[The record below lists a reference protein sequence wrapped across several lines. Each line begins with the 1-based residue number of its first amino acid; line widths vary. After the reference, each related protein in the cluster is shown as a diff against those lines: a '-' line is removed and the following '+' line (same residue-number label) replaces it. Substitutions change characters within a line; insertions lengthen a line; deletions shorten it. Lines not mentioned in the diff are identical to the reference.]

1 MLIKAAI
8 NGGRTKAEH
17 PAIPVTPEELAL
29 AVVESTAA
37 GAGAIHL
44 HVRAADGLESL
55 AAEDV
60 ARTLRAVRSAAPVA
74 QVGVS
79 TGEWI
84 VPDPSRRL
92 RAVTEWT
99 ERPDFASVNFHEAGA
114 VELAHAL
121 LSLGIG
127 VEAGLCNVYAAEQY
141 RRSGLW
147 SRCMRILLEPQ
158 EQTLDDA
165 RRTIGEIEAVLDRA
179 GIGLPRLL
187 HGTEATSWQ
196 IMDHAISL
204 GYAIRIG
211 FEDTLKLPDATP
223 ARSNAELVSEAV
235 RRVRLAV
242 AV

>member
-17 PAIPVTPEELAL
+17 TAVPVTPEELAL

-60 ARTLRAVRSAAPVA
+60 ARTFRAVRSAAPTA

-92 RAVTEWT
+92 RAVTEWI
-99 ERPDFASVNFHEAGA
+99 EHPDFASVNFHETGA
-114 VELAHAL
+114 VELALAL

-141 RRSGLW
+141 SRSGLW
-147 SRCMRILLEPQ
+147 SRCLRVLLEPQ
-158 EQTLDDA
+158 EQTFDDA
-165 RRTIGEIEAVLDRA
+165 RRTVGEIEAVLDRA
-179 GIGLPRLL
+179 GIELPRLL

-196 IMDHAISL
+196 IMDHAISR
-204 GYAIRIG
+204 GYAVRIG
-211 FEDTLKLPDATP
+211 FEDTLKLPDGTL
-223 ARSNAELVSEAV
+223 ARSNAELVTEAL
-235 RRVRLAV
+235 RRVRLAA